1 MKKLFPF
8 IMVLALGMIVPQAAR
23 ATNYTLLELL
33 IKNHKVQSDRLK
45 TRISLNGSA
54 TATQLLKEDRSE
66 QLKLKIDTL
75 SNRFS
80 GALMDMTLVLDAAGI
95 MTEVATVLVSTE
107 KAVSKALS
115 ISIDHPE
122 VWFKAYYLQQRAAEK
137 IEDIYAICKQLA
149 TNGIKA
155 SLATKEQRKRFVWAI
170 RSRLSWLAM
179 TMQNFHYYCMVRS
192 HVPKKYSH
200 NAVQQVILTD
210 GQAER
215 SAFEK
220 AMVLVNDL
228 HLW

>member
-1 MKKLFPF
+1 MRVRLPWLD
-8 IMVLALGMIVPQAAR
+8 VSPLGGGHPGCAGAGAGLYPV
-23 ATNYTLLELL
+23 ELP
-33 IKNHKVQSDRLK
+33 H
-45 TRISLNGSA
+45 
-54 TATQLLKEDRSE
+54 
-66 QLKLKIDTL
+66 
-75 SNRFS
+75 
-80 GALMDMTLVLDAAGI
+80 AAGLI
-95 MTEVATVLVSTE
+95 RSLGGRICAGCGGFDSPGE
-107 KAVSKALS
+107 
-115 ISIDHPE
+115 
-122 VWFKAYYLQQRAAEK
+122 QQRAAEK